1 MTAAFDRNLKW
12 RKRADDFDDGE
23 KKILL
28 ALSHKE
34 REWWAIDDIEALTR
48 LEPSVLDRKLAGL
61 IRRKVVKGAI
71 HEPNELIARPMFGL
85 MERVGGPLERR
96 RVPAR

>member
-1 MTAAFDRNLKW
+1 MMTAFDRNLKW
-12 RKRADDFDDGE
+12 RKHADDFDGDE

-34 REWWAIDDIEALTR
+34 REWWAIGDIEALTR
-48 LEPSVLDRKLAGL
+48 LEASVLDRKLAGL

-71 HEPNELIARPMFGL
+71 HEPNELVARPMFGL
-85 MERVGGPLERR
+85 MERVGGLLERR
-96 RVPAR
+96 RAPAC